1 MKKNERTKQE
11 YIDAANKSFSID
23 GMCRELG
30 LGCFGANYR
39 RIHKAIEEYNIDV
52 SHFTGQAWN
61 TGKIAHRLN
70 GKERPLE
77 EILVEHS
84 TYDNTVYLKM
94 KLFCSGLKEQ
104 KCECCGLTEW
114 YGKPIPLQLHHINGV
129 HDDNR
134 LENLQIL
141 CPNCHSLTENY
152 AGKNRAKKLKPTRK
166 EKFDAFVKVYGY
178 EAAIKFFKKENK
190 SKTYEEKEI
199 KYCIVCGNILKKR
212 QKICCCRDCYNKYQ
226 GRRMPSSDDLARL
239 INSGMTKDEIAEKYN
254 VTEAS
259 VRKWKRKY
267 KL

>member
-1 MKKNERTKQE
+1 MNYDKVLTEEIKDMIKKD
-11 YIDAANKSFSID
+11 YIENFFSIRD
-23 GMCRELG
+23 I
-30 LGCFGANYR
+30 A
-39 RIHKAIEEYNIDV
+39 KKYNIKSKEYLCNKLLKGHV
-52 SHFTGQAWN
+52 RNYSEAS
-61 TGKIAHRLN
+61 KIAHRLN

-84 TYDNTVYLKM
+84 TYDNTVYLRM

-152 AGKNRAKKLKPTRK
+152 AGKNLAKKLKPTRK
-166 EKFDAFVKVYGY
+166 EKFDAFAKVYGY

-190 SKTYEEKEI
+190 LKTHEEKEI

-226 GRRMPSSDDLARL
+226 GRRMPSSDDLVRL
-239 INSGMTKDEIAEKYN
+239 INSGMTKDEIAEKIQCN
-254 VTEAS
+254 
-259 VRKWKRKY
+259 
-267 KL
+267 